1 MKQSQLFTKTLKERP
16 SDEPSRNAQ
25 LLQQAGYVAKEMAG
39 VYVYLPLGLR
49 VLNNI
54 MTIIREEMDAIGGQE
69 MLMTSLQN
77 PQLWEKTNR
86 WSHESID
93 VWFRTKLQNGT
104 ELGLGNTHEEPI
116 ANLMTQYVQSYRDL
130 PFYAYQLQT
139 KFRNELRAKSGIMRS
154 REFIMK
160 DLYSFSKDEDEH
172 MRFYEKSKQ
181 AYMNVFTRCGIGE
194 STYLTFASGGAFAK
208 FSHEFQTLTDSGE
221 DIVYLDEEKGIAVN
235 EEVFTDDVLE
245 SLELNRERLT
255 KHKAIE
261 VGNIFTLNTRFSEPL
276 GLLYTDESGEQK
288 PVFMGSYGI
297 GPGRLMGTIAELLS
311 DDRGLMWPK
320 SVAPYAVHLIS
331 LNAKGG
337 EARGRIQS
345 AAEELYQGLED
356 AGIDVLWDDR
366 DARPGEKFADADL
379 LGMPLRIVVSEK
391 TLAENSV
398 EWKERGSN
406 DMELVKIETA
416 IESIATWLTE

>member
-1 MKQSQLFTKTLKERP
+1 MKQSQLLTKTLKEVP

-54 MTIIREEMDAIGGQE
+54 MNIIREEMNAIGGQE
-69 MLMTSLQN
+69 LLMTSLQN
-77 PQLWEKTNR
+77 PELWKKTDR
-86 WSHESID
+86 WSDESID
-93 VWFRTKLQNGT
+93 VWFRTKLQNDT

-116 ANLMTQYVQSYRDL
+116 TNLMTQYVQSYRDL

-160 DLYSFSKDEDEH
+160 DLYSFSKDEEEH
-172 MRFYEKSKQ
+172 MEFYEKSKD
-181 AYMNVFTRCGIGE
+181 AYMNVFNRCGIGE
-194 STYLTFASGGAFAK
+194 MTYLTFASGGAFAK
-208 FSHEFQTLTDSGE
+208 YSHEFQTLTDAGE
-221 DIVYLDEEKGIAVN
+221 DTVYLDKEKKIAVN
-235 EEVFTDDVLE
+235 EEVFNDEVLAN
-245 SLELNRERLT
+245 LELDRSKLV

-276 GLLYTDESGEQK
+276 GLTYADEAGESQ

-297 GPGRLMGTIAELLS
+297 GPGRLMGTIAEVLS
-311 DDRGLMWPK
+311 DDKGIVWPK
-320 SVAPYAVHLIS
+320 SVAPFAVHLIGLGS
-331 LNAKGG
+331 KDEGVQ
-337 EARGRIQS
+337 GRIDTAVQD
-345 AAEELYQGLED
+345 LYSDLRN
-356 AGIDVLWDDR
+356 AGIEVLWDDR
-366 DARPGEKFADADL
+366 DLRPGEKFADADL

-391 TLAENSV
+391 TLAEDSV
-398 EWKERGSN
+398 EWKERSSSE
-406 DMELVKIETA
+406 MELVKLTDAVEA
-416 IESIATWLTE
+416 VQTWYKA